1 MNGANAIKGEFK
13 YQPTVTSYG
22 KSSNN
27 STHYLIIKDIINFVT
42 QSAAQ
47 WVSVLKKS
55 LAMFLA
61 PSSQAPP
68 PPLRPKVA
76 RDQAP

>member
-1 MNGANAIKGEFK
+1 MNGANAIEGEFK

-42 QSAAQ
+42 RSAAQ
-47 WVSVLKKS
+47 LESVLKKS

-61 PSSQAPP
+61 PSPQTPP
-68 PPLRPKVA
+68 SPPLLK
-76 RDQAP
+76 